1 MGFPPI
7 LQNNKTQGEW
17 LMRVTDHANYQNQGY
32 QTVPEQNRQDKIR
45 QEDSTPR
52 DSTVQNRKT
61 ENPTNKD
68 SAVQNRNRLMQQTSP
83 GKQPFIHRSSSS
95 LYSSTSDLMAIANTE
110 DKEILRGIY
119 VRLSF
124 KLWSVR
130 ASGATG
136 ADSKAIKSAT
146 RSIQKVMGKVKGKI
160 KGLRKEEEMEKK
172 AKAAKKAKQ
181 RKLEQEIR
189 RELAIKRR
197 IRKNKERRDVEDSYL
212 ESDGQYSVKGYRDSL
227 PEQVQ
232 VQLEMQAAGGVG
244 ASVIDAGMSVDEAIA
259 LAGVDSA
266 MGVDTMAA
274 MAEVSGAI
282 VDVAL

>member
-1 MGFPPI
+1 
-7 LQNNKTQGEW
+7 
-17 LMRVTDHANYQNQGY
+17 MRVTDHSDYLYQGY
-32 QTVPEQNRQDKIR
+32 QNTPEQNRQTKIM
-45 QEDSTPR
+45 QEDSC
-52 DSTVQNRKT
+52 VQNRKT
-61 ENPTNKD
+61 DDLAQKD
-68 SAVQNRNRLMQQTSP
+68 SSVQNRKRPSQQPSS

-95 LYSSTSDLMAIANTE
+95 LYSSTSDLMSIANTE
-110 DKEILRGIY
+110 DKEILRSIY

-136 ADSKAIKSAT
+136 TDSKAISSAT

-172 AKAAKKAKQ
+172 ARAAKKAKQ
-181 RKLEQEIR
+181 RRLEQEIR

-212 ESDGQYSVKGYRDSL
+212 ESDGQYCAKSYRDSL

-232 VQLEMQAAGGVG
+232 VQLEMQAAGGSGTV
-244 ASVIDAGMSVDEAIA
+244 ALDAGMSVDAAIA
-259 LAGVDSA
+259 MAGFDSA
-266 MGVDTMAA
+266 MGVDA
-274 MAEVSGAI
+274 MTAIADVSGAI

>member
-1 MGFPPI
+1 
-7 LQNNKTQGEW
+7 
-17 LMRVTDHANYQNQGY
+17 MRVTDHANYQNQGY
-32 QTVPEQNRQDKIR
+32 QTAPEQNRQDKIK
-45 QEDSTPR
+45 QENSKQK
-52 DSTVQNRKT
+52 DSTVQNRETESPSNRNSTAQSRKT
-61 ENPTNKD
+61 ESPTNKD
-68 SAVQNRNRLMQQTSP
+68 STVQNRNRLTQQNSS

-110 DKEILRGIY
+110 DKELLRGIY

-136 ADSKAIKSAT
+136 ADSRAIKSAT

-181 RKLEQEIR
+181 RRLEQEIR

-232 VQLEMQAAGGVG
+232 VQLEMQAAGGSG
-244 ASVIDAGMSVDEAIA
+244 AALLDAGMSVDEAIA
-259 LAGVDSA
+259 LAGIDSA
-266 MGVDTMAA
+266 MGVDTMTA